1 MKKKIRMTKLRE
13 MKLSNKIIEKVIIL
27 SQRLTKTMNLRIKSL
42 NYITITM
49 ISIILGVSSMKIDL
63 I

>member
-1 MKKKIRMTKLRE
+1 MTKLRE